1 MAALFGFT
9 GLFAQAQG
17 AVDHVTEERGSTLEY
32 LQMQDILDTTI
43 YPVQRGELFKR
54 LGGRKRLRQY
64 AALSMKKEG
73 KLTYLIDYALSDN
86 GSDVGFFLIE
96 FIEDQE
102 PKGDGSDSVL
112 SAQYYFQS
120 ATGVRFIP
128 EPRKQ
133 VKRAN
138 QPPRT
143 PVSGTPAASAS
154 AKATADKGAPV
165 APPPGAAG
173 R

>member
-1 MAALFGFT
+1 
-9 GLFAQAQG
+9 
-17 AVDHVTEERGSTLEY
+17 
-32 LQMQDILDTTI
+32 
-43 YPVQRGELFKR
+43 
-54 LGGRKRLRQY
+54 
-64 AALSMKKEG
+64 MKKEG

-102 PKGDGSDSVL
+102 PKGDGSDSVF

-138 QPPRT
+138 QPPLQT
-143 PVSGTPAASAS
+143 PTSGTPAASAS